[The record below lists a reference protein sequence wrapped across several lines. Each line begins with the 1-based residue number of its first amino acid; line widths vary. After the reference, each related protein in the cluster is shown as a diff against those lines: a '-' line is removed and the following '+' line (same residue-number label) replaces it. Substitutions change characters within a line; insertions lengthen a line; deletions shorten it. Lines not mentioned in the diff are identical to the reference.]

1 MRLFNKRE
9 YFLKRSVIIMILLNI
24 IDLNSIN
31 ISISLN
37 FLPLIFVAWF
47 IYIWIKKDDE
57 YMDIVLY
64 SVYAGFLGFIINMIL
79 GYFLVFNSINVSFML
94 SIALM
99 LTYFKETRK
108 SGLILLILGL
118 TSGILYIYLNY
129 INSREILLS
138 IVLAF
143 ITTIIIYYS
152 RNYLI
157 ELNQILKAAYY
168 VLK

>member
-1 MRLFNKRE
+1 M
-9 YFLKRSVIIMILLNI
+9 IILNI
-24 IDLNSIN
+24 IDSNLINNTLIFLNY
-31 ISISLN
+31 
-37 FLPLIFVAWF
+37 LPLIFIIWL

-64 SVYAGFLGFIINMIL
+64 SIYAVIIGFIINMFL
-79 GYFLVFNSINVSFML
+79 GYYILFNVAFIL

>member
-37 FLPLIFVAWF
+37 FLPLIFVAWL

>member
-1 MRLFNKRE
+1 
-9 YFLKRSVIIMILLNI
+9 MILLSI
-24 IDLNSIN
+24 IDLNSVN
-31 ISISLN
+31 ITMSYLN
-37 FLPLIFVAWF
+37 YLPLTFVAWL
-47 IYIWIKKDDE
+47 IYIWIKKDEE

-64 SVYAGFLGFIINMIL
+64 SGYAGLLGFTLNMIL
-79 GYFLVFNSINVSFML
+79 GYFFVFDSVNVSFML
-94 SIALM
+94 SIALI

-118 TSGILYIYLNY
+118 TGGIMYIYLNF
-129 INSREILLS
+129 INPREILFS
-138 IVLAF
+138 IVVAF

>member
-1 MRLFNKRE
+1 
-9 YFLKRSVIIMILLNI
+9 
-24 IDLNSIN
+24 
-31 ISISLN
+31 
-37 FLPLIFVAWF
+37 
-47 IYIWIKKDDE
+47 
-57 YMDIVLY
+57 
-64 SVYAGFLGFIINMIL
+64 
-79 GYFLVFNSINVSFML
+79 ML

>member
-1 MRLFNKRE
+1 M
-9 YFLKRSVIIMILLNI
+9 IILNI
-24 IDLNSIN
+24 IDSNLINNTLIFLNY
-31 ISISLN
+31 
-37 FLPLIFVAWF
+37 LPLIFIIWL

>member
-37 FLPLIFVAWF
+37 FLSLIFVAWL

>member
-37 FLPLIFVAWF
+37 FLSLIFVAWL

-129 INSREILLS
+129 INS
-138 IVLAF
+138 
-143 ITTIIIYYS
+143 
-152 RNYLI
+152 N
-157 ELNQILKAAYY
+157 
-168 VLK
+168 